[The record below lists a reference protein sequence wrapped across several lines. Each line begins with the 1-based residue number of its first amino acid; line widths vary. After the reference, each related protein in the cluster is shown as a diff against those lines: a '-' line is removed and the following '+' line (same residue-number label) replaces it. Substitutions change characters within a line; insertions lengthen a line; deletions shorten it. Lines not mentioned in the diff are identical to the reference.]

1 MFRLAWHFDLHTPGY
16 VPLNTSPDYQAMAKA
31 LKTAGVEEIICFAK
45 CHFGYSYYPT
55 KVGTVH
61 PGMKGDLFGEVRA
74 ACRKVNLKV
83 LAYVSFGVD
92 GQAGRKHPQWQRI
105 WETETVISDQPD
117 IFLQVCPFTPYTE
130 ELMLPQIEE
139 IITLYQPDGFF
150 FDTMSALA
158 PCRCVSCEKAFR
170 EETGKKIPEEE
181 NSADFAL
188 FGSWR
193 RKRGMKLIQKIAAFI
208 LLRLPQAQVGFNQ
221 IGSLPYPERMP
232 EEVTVLTL
240 DPPTPGPQSLQLA
253 TNAAYSVTVDRPSDV
268 MPTIFN
274 QGWGDWS
281 LAPLVRMEQAAATIW
296 SHGARLYLGD
306 RLRPEGFLDQQT
318 LVALKFIKKVK
329 DRILKQAP
337 ETGSRIKPDIL
348 ILHTP
353 ELAYGD
359 DERWFATGKS
369 RERTWQLIG
378 GSHRLL
384 LEAGT
389 NVAVSAEC
397 FLKKFLSDSGLVVL
411 PELTN
416 LKPETAQVLRDYVE
430 KGGCLVMVGSVPAA
444 GTQQLDWAGVRIS
457 KEICHDHVYLPPWQ
471 QQGSLP
477 VLVRGP
483 FYRLE
488 LEGAEKILPAIFPYH
503 ARPGKPYGWGIGPA
517 NCQVS
522 DQAAITCY
530 HLGQGQ
536 VWYLNAAFFS
546 DYYRHGNWQ
555 QVLWWKEFLR
565 QLPVNFR
572 VQVDSPSGKI
582 QVVLWEKG
590 ESWWIFLINHS
601 GEEIFG
607 TTSPVWGRTVT
618 VWPQKKV
625 VLKLNRNRQKAL
637 RISCGKKMLSFT
649 QTAGYVYLSLVVKGV
664 WQILRVDWAAD

>member
-1 MFRLAWHFDLHTPGY
+1 MFRLAWHFDFHTPGY
-16 VPLNTSPDYQAMAKA
+16 VPVNISSDYRAMAKA

-61 PGMKGDLFGEVRA
+61 PGMNGDLFGEVRA
-74 ACRKVNLKV
+74 ACRRVNLKV
-83 LAYVSFGVD
+83 LAYVSFGLD

-139 IITLYQPDGFF
+139 IISLYQPDGFF

-158 PCRCVSCEKAFR
+158 PCRCMWCGKAFQ
-170 EETGKKIPEEE
+170 EETGRKIPEDET
-181 NSADFAL
+181 SADFPF

-193 RKRGMKLIQKIAAFI
+193 RERGRKLLQKIAGFI
-208 LLRLPQAQVGFNQ
+208 QQRLPQAKVGFNQ

-253 TNAAYSVTVDRPSDV
+253 TNAAYSVTVDRSSDI

-281 LAPLVRMEQAAATIW
+281 LAPAARMEQAAATIW

-329 DRILKQAP
+329 DRVLKQAP
-337 ETGSRIKPDIL
+337 ETGSQIRSDIL

-384 LEAGT
+384 LEAGA
-389 NVAVSAEC
+389 NVAISAEC
-397 FLKKFLSDSGLVVL
+397 FLKKSLSGVRLVVL
-411 PELTN
+411 PELTS
-416 LKPETAQVLRDYVE
+416 LKPETASILRDYVE
-430 KGGCLVMVGSVPAA
+430 KGGCLVMVGSVPAVGA
-444 GTQQLDWAGVRIS
+444 QPLDWAGVKVS
-457 KEICHDHVYLPPWQ
+457 KEILHDHVYLPRWQ
-471 QQGSLP
+471 EQESLP

-488 LEGAEKILPAIFPYH
+488 LDGAEKILPAIFPYH
-503 ARPGKPYGWGIGPA
+503 AMPGKPYGWGIGPA
-517 NCQVS
+517 SCQVS
-522 DQAAITCY
+522 DQAGVTCY
-530 HLGQGQ
+530 HVKQGQ

-582 QVVLWEKG
+582 QAILREK
-590 ESWWIFLINHS
+590 EKSWWIFLINHS

-607 TTSPVWGRTVT
+607 TGGPVWGRTVT
-618 VWPQKKV
+618 SWPQKV
-625 VLKLNRNRQKAL
+625 FLKLHRNRKKAL
-637 RISCGKKMLSFT
+637 QISSGKKKLPFT
-649 QTAGYVYLSLVVKGV
+649 FTDGYVCFSLVVKGV
-664 WQILRVDWAAD
+664 WQILRVDWESD